1 MFHRTF
7 LLVQLRSLLMNVELL
22 SAIYRIKMGPALFSR
37 EKRKRHRFVL
47 GLHPLLQQSSF
58 FTRDPD
64 SPFISPPPCLF
75 LMGSVPSLPLP
86 PWGKESLTLL
96 LESEN
101 RSLFVA
107 CMSTT
112 TWNNHRQCFQ
122 IFWPCLSKE
131 TWIIWNWHS
140 FSFFFFC
147 ISNKCDETVKANFT
161 IKSGGLWWREEGTG
175 LGAWTHP

>member
-7 LLVQLRSLLMNVELL
+7 LLVQLRSLPRNVELL
-22 SAIYRIKMGPALFSR
+22 SAIYRTEMGPALFSR
-37 EKRKRHRFVL
+37 EKGKGDRSVL

-64 SPFISPPPCLF
+64 SSLISPPPCLF
-75 LMGSVPSLPLP
+75 LMGPVAFLPLH

-107 CMSTT
+107 CMSTP

-131 TWIIWNWHS
+131 TWIIWNRHS
-140 FSFFFFC
+140 FFIFFC
-147 ISNKCDETVKANFT
+147 ISNKCDETFKANFT
-161 IKSGGLWWREEGTG
+161 VKSGGFWWREEGTG
-175 LGAWTHP
+175 LGAWIHP